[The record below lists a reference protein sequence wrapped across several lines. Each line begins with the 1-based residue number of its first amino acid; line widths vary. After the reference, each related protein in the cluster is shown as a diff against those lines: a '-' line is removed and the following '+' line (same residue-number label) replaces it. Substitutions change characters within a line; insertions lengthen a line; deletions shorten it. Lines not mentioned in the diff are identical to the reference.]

1 MNKAAL
7 LKSMKALD
15 KKSKKMNKREKAK
28 KKLTEKE
35 QAGLSLIIA
44 ARAISNAVTHLQCLP
59 EEYDVTEV
67 SSDYEDLG
75 TQELTRKV
83 EAMWNRSL
91 NGWGITSE
99 WEPMLDIKDIIHE
112 HGELLIE
119 EEGNNRDWEELSKLA
134 EEQGGNTHA

>member
-1 MNKAAL
+1 MNKTAL

-44 ARAISNAVTHLQCLP
+44 ARAIGNAATHLQCLP
-59 EEYDVTEV
+59 EEYDVTEG

-75 TQELTRKV
+75 TQELKVKV

-91 NGWGITSE
+91 SGWGIGSD
-99 WEPMLDIKDIIHE
+99 WEPMLDIKDIIQE

-119 EEGNNRDWEELSKLA
+119 EEGNNRGWKELSKLA
-134 EEQGGNTHA
+134 REQEVSK